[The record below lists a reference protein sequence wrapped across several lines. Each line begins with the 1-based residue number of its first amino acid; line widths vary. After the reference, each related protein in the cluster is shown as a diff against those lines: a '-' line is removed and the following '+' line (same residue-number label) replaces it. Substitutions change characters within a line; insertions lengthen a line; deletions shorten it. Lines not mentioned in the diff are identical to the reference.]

1 MPMTSGYSSR
11 RPVGGFTLIEML
23 MVLVIVGIMTAI
35 ALPAMRT
42 HLANA
47 DIRGVAEEMRSGLEV
62 ARTEAIRRNTA
73 VNFVRNGVGWTVV
86 VPGAGA
92 GGTDLTVA
100 TRAPRQAQV
109 TVTADVDT
117 IAYGG
122 SGWTTPFGSS
132 MNINL
137 QSPSIGQC
145 RPTGGINCLNVIAAG
160 GGLVRSCDPA
170 AVSGSTTAC

>member
-1 MPMTSGYSSR
+1 MPMTMHTLR
-11 RPVGGFTLIEML
+11 RPIGGFTLIEML

-35 ALPAMRT
+35 ALPSMRT

-100 TRAPRQAQV
+100 TRAPRQARV
-109 TVTADVDT
+109 VVTADVDT
-117 IAYGG
+117 IAYSG

-132 MNINL
+132 MNISL

-145 RPTGGINCLNVIAAG
+145 RPAGGINCLNVLAAG

-170 AVSGSTTAC
+170 AVAGSTTAC